1 MIKVL
6 VVEDQLHIRE
16 SLKAL
21 LESHH
26 FLVDTASDLQ
36 TAGQKIAEY
45 DFDVVLL
52 DLKLPDGNGI
62 RLFDS
67 YQGKLSG
74 KTIIITANATIPSVV
89 DAIKKGAF
97 NYLEKP
103 VEEDLLIAQVRKI
116 MDLNQLKDNYRSLK
130 REVASDYVFEDIIY
144 QSQKMQDVISRA
156 KVLAETNNTILIQ
169 GDTGVGKEVIAQ
181 SIHHHS
187 QRKNETF
194 LPVNCAS
201 IPSELFESEL
211 FGFEKGAFT
220 GAVNSYNGRFIQA
233 NNGTLFLDEIGELPL
248 PIQAKLLRI
257 LDEKVIYQLKSKKAL
272 RVDVRLVAA
281 TNKNLEE
288 AVNINHFR
296 GDLFYRLK
304 ESSLT
309 IPPLRDRVEDILPLA
324 RHFIQ
329 VYNQLYDKH
338 VTKISPEAENYFLSY
353 SWKGNVRE
361 LKNTIKSMIPFK
373 KNNTIELS
381 DLSYSIAEGK
391 QLEEKRP
398 PTLEEHEKNY
408 IHQTLKATGYNIS
421 RTAEILGINRP
432 RLYRRIKYFQLDP
445 AVRGDP
451 DNSTES

>member
-1 MIKVL
+1 MMIKVL

-52 DLKLPDGNGI
+52 DLKLPDGTGI

-187 QRKNETF
+187 QRKHETF

-309 IPPLRDRVEDILPLA
+309 IPPLRERVEDILPLV
-324 RHFIQ
+324 RHFIR

-432 RLYRRIKYFQLDP
+432 RLYRRIKYFQLDE
-445 AVRGDP
+445 
-451 DNSTES
+451 NN